1 MAKTLEELQ
10 QELEAVQRLKGE
22 YEDLRRELLRRKQAE
37 KDDPGKVAE
46 LQAEYDEL
54 GQALSGV
61 TSQISAATKALSD
74 YRSAQAAGKATQD
87 DLISGFV
94 KTTTSLGSLG
104 ARYQRLTR
112 ETLPGFVSGLLSGTN
127 ALQNLG
133 AVGTKVIDMF
143 AEFGIQQDKV
153 IAQFRANTGAGE
165 EFNQVIRDTA
175 LANIQA
181 GVGLEDT
188 VAAITALKN
197 EFTDFTY
204 LNQEQQLE
212 VAETTTLLNKL
223 GFSFSTQASIIQDAT
238 QALGMDVG
246 EAQELLLDLA
256 STARSL
262 GVDVNELGAQFD
274 QNIDFIVR
282 FGEDGQEVFEEM
294 AVAAKALG
302 LEMGS
307 LIKITDSFK
316 TFDEGARIVGRFNA
330 ILGGPFLNSID
341 MLNAAYEDPIEGI
354 KLLRDGF
361 DAAGRSIEELGGA
374 ELEALSSALGLT
386 TSETKKLLGATNEE
400 LEIQRMEQEQLAE
413 TAQAAQDVMTQ
424 LSNAFKQILADGK
437 PFIDNV
443 VIPLM
448 EGIGSIASFL
458 GDAENAMSNFVRV
471 GIAAAGVAALIA
483 APFTG
488 GASLAGF
495 ALLTGLGFGTAAAL
509 NTGGGGGGGAMAGGA
524 PIPGFQTGGMIATPQ
539 AIVHPGEMLITGGQ
553 GSEVISAKKFDEL
566 IDAVKQEK
574 SPSQVA
580 VYVGQEKLD
589 AMMVKSLDSPAGRRA
604 LNPFGNG

>member
-1 MAKTLEELQ
+1 M
-10 QELEAVQRLKGE
+10 
-22 YEDLRRELLRRKQAE
+22 
-37 KDDPGKVAE
+37 
-46 LQAEYDEL
+46 
-54 GQALSGV
+54 
-61 TSQISAATKALSD
+61 
-74 YRSAQAAGKATQD
+74 
-87 DLISGFV
+87 
-94 KTTTSLGSLG
+94 
-104 ARYQRLTR
+104 
-112 ETLPGFVSGLLSGTN
+112 
-127 ALQNLG
+127 
-133 AVGTKVIDMF
+133 
-143 AEFGIQQDKV
+143 
-153 IAQFRANTGAGE
+153 
-165 EFNQVIRDTA
+165 
-175 LANIQA
+175 ANIQA

-188 VAAITALKN
+188 VAAISALKN

-238 QALGMDVG
+238 QALGMNVD
-246 EAQELLLDLA
+246 EAQALLLDLA

-262 GVDVNELGAQFD
+262 GVDVNELGAQFN

-302 LEMGS
+302 LEMNS

-354 KLLRDGF
+354 KMLRDGF

-400 LEIQRMEQEQLAE
+400 LEIQRIEQEQLAE

-471 GIAAAGVAALIA
+471 GIAAAGVAALLA

-488 GASLAGF
+488 GASLA
-495 ALLTGLGFGTAAAL
+495 ALALVTGVSAGAAAAF

-566 IDAVKQEK
+566 IDAVKQQEN

>member
-1 MAKTLEELQ
+1 MATLEELKQ
-10 QELEAVQRLKGE
+10 QAEAAQRLKEETEE
-22 YEDLRRELLRRKQAE
+22 YRRALARLKLEE
-37 KDDPGKVAE
+37 KDDDHLKLLQEQYDKAGERLKEQTAKVSE
-46 LQAEYDEL
+46 
-54 GQALSGV
+54 
-61 TSQISAATKALSD
+61 ATKALQD
-74 YRSAQAAGKATQD
+74 YKSAVDNGTRSQD
-87 DLISGFV
+87 ELVSGFLQ
-94 KTTTSLGSLG
+94 TTTSLGSLG
-104 ARYQRLTR
+104 ARYQDLTKT
-112 ETLPGFVSGLLSGTN
+112 TLPAFASGLFNGAN

-262 GVDVNELGAQFD
+262 GVDVNELGAQFN

-330 ILGGPFLNSID
+330 ILGGPFLNSIE
-341 MLNAAYEDPIEGI
+341 MLNASYEDPIEGI
-354 KLLRDGF
+354 KMLRDGF

-458 GDAENAMSNFVRV
+458 GDAESAMSSFVRV
-471 GIAAAGVAALIA
+471 GIAAAGVAAILA

-488 GASLAGF
+488 GASLAAF
-495 ALLTGLGFGTAAAL
+495 AGVVGAGFGTAAAV
-509 NTGGGGGGGAMAGGA
+509 NTEFGGGGGATGGGA
-524 PIPGFQTGGMIATPQ
+524 PIPGFQTGGMITTPQ
-539 AIVHPGEMLITGGQ
+539 AIVHPGEMLITGGE
-553 GSEVISAKKFDEL
+553 GSDVISAKKFDEL

-574 SPSQVA
+574 GPSQVA
-580 VYVGQEKLD
+580 VYLGQEKLD
-589 AMMVKSLDSPAGRRA
+589 DMMVKSIDSPAGRRA
-604 LNPFGNG
+604 FNPFGNG

>member
-22 YEDLRRELLRRKQAE
+22 YEDLRRELLRRKQDAE
-37 KDDPGKVAE
+37 NDPARAAE

-61 TSQISAATKALSD
+61 TSQISSATKALSD

-94 KTTTSLGSLG
+94 KTTTSLGTLG
-104 ARYQRLTR
+104 ARYQNLTR
-112 ETLPGFVSGLLSGTN
+112 QTLPGFVSGLFNGAN

-238 QALGMDVG
+238 QALGMDVA

-262 GVDVNELGAQFD
+262 GVDVNELGAQFN

-282 FGEDGQEVFEEM
+282 FGDDGQEVFEEM
-294 AVAAKALG
+294 AVTAKALG
-302 LEMGS
+302 LELNS

-330 ILGGPFLNSID
+330 MLGGPFLNSIEL
-341 MLNAAYEDPIEGI
+341 LNAAYEDPIEGI
-354 KLLRDGF
+354 KMLREGF
-361 DAAGRSIEELGGA
+361 DAAGRSIDDLGGA

-386 TSETKKLLGATNEE
+386 TTETKKLLGTTNEQ

-413 TAQAAQDVMTQ
+413 TAKAAQSATTQ
-424 LSNAFKQILADGK
+424 LSNAFKQLLADGK
-437 PFIDNV
+437 PFIDTV

-448 EGIGSIASFL
+448 EGIGSLASFL
-458 GDAENAMSNFVRV
+458 GDAESAMSSFVRV
-471 GIAAAGVAALIA
+471 GIGAAGVAALLA

-488 GASLAGF
+488 GASLAAF
-495 ALLTGLGFGTAAAL
+495 AGVVGAGFGTAAAL
-509 NTGGGGGGGAMAGGA
+509 NTGGGGGGGATGGGA
-524 PIPGFQTGGMIATPQ
+524 PIPGFQTGGMITTPQ
-539 AIVHPGEMLITGGQ
+539 AIVHPGEMLITGGE
-553 GSEVISAKKFDEL
+553 GSDVISAKKFDEL

-574 SPSQVA
+574 GPSQVA
-580 VYVGQEKLD
+580 VYLGQEKLD
-589 AMMVKSLDSPAGRRA
+589 DMMVKSIDSPAGRRA
-604 LNPFGNG
+604 FNPFGNG

>member
-1 MAKTLEELQ
+1 MAINL
-10 QELEAVQRLKGE
+10 
-22 YEDLRRELLRRKQAE
+22 EDLERQ
-37 KDDPGKVAE
+37 
-46 LQAEYDEL
+46 
-54 GQALSGV
+54 
-61 TSQISAATKALSD
+61 
-74 YRSAQAAGKATQD
+74 AQAAREAKEQVEALRTELERLRRLAEDPGQRSALQDQID
-87 DLISGFV
+87 DLGEELRSATSGADLAAGALDRYKSAAAAGQASQDELFQGFLR
-94 KTTTSLGSLG
+94 TNTSLGRLAGRYSQLSRDQLPIFIKTLFGVGG
-104 ARYQRLTR
+104 ALKQLT
-112 ETLPGFVSGLLSGTN
+112 
-127 ALQNLG
+127 AL
-133 AVGTKVIDMF
+133 GTKTVDMF
-143 AEFGIQQDKV
+143 YEFGMQQDKV

-188 VAAITALKN
+188 VAAISALKN

-238 QALGMDVG
+238 QALGMNVD
-246 EAQELLLDLA
+246 EAQALLLDLA

-262 GVDVNELGAQFD
+262 GVDVNELGSQFAD
-274 QNIDFIVR
+274 NIDFIVR

-302 LEMGS
+302 LEMNS

-471 GIAAAGVAALIA
+471 GIAAAGVAALLA

-488 GASLAGF
+488 GASLA
-495 ALLTGLGFGTAAAL
+495 ALALVTGVSAGAAAAF

-566 IDAVKQEK
+566 IDAVKQQEN

>member
-10 QELEAVQRLKGE
+10 QELEATQRLKDE
-22 YEDLRRELLRRKQAE
+22 YGDLRRELLRLKQDQTDTGRA
-37 KDDPGKVAE
+37 AE

-54 GQALSGV
+54 GQKLSEV
-61 TSQISAATKALSD
+61 TSRVNLATKALSD
-74 YRSAQAAGKATQD
+74 YKSAQAAGKATQD

-104 ARYQRLTR
+104 ARYQNLTKT
-112 ETLPGFVSGLLSGTN
+112 TLPAFASGLFNGAN

-238 QALGMDVG
+238 QALGMDVA

-262 GVDVNELGAQFD
+262 GVDVNELGAQFN

-302 LEMGS
+302 LEMDS

-354 KLLRDGF
+354 KMLRDGF
-361 DAAGRSIEELGGA
+361 DAAGRSIEEIGGA

-413 TAQAAQDVMTQ
+413 TAKAAQDVMTQ

-458 GDAENAMSNFVRV
+458 GDAESAMSSFVRV
-471 GIAAAGVAALIA
+471 GIAAAGVAALLA

-488 GASLAGF
+488 GASLASF
-495 ALLTGLGFGTAAAL
+495 AMLTGLGFGTAAAV
-509 NTGGGGGGGAMAGGA
+509 NTEFGGGGGATGGGA
-524 PIPGFQTGGMIATPQ
+524 PIPGFQTGGMITTPQ
-539 AIVHPGEMLITGGQ
+539 AIVHPGEMLITGGE
-553 GSEVISAKKFDEL
+553 GSDVISAKKFDEL

-574 SPSQVA
+574 GPSQVA
-580 VYVGQEKLD
+580 VYLGQEKLD
-589 AMMVKSLDSPAGRRA
+589 DMMVKSIDSPAGRRA
-604 LNPFGNG
+604 FNPFGNG